1 MLELGNES
9 DQPVN
14 SMRHVEGLAA
24 HILQNGA
31 SEKYRDSMSES
42 KRVNSVCEEAADLTL
57 PTMTNE
63 K

>member
-1 MLELGNES
+1 MGNQS

-14 SMRHVEGLAA
+14 SMRRLEVLAA
-24 HILQNGA
+24 HILQNGP
-31 SEKYRDSMSES
+31 SEKYCDSMSES
-42 KRVNSVCEEAADLTL
+42 KRVNSVCEEAADLAL